1 MGMHINE
8 ARSYY
13 LTSSVDHYFGVG
25 IFQVTDGI
33 NAIGCDRDIPSER
46 LSPRAVNDAPS
57 SDQQV
62 TSIQYAV
69 DAH

>member
-1 MGMHINE
+1 MGMHVDE

-13 LTSSVDHYFGVG
+13 LTFSVDHFFRMD
-25 IFQVTDGI
+25 ILQVTDGI